1 MLDITSVINY
11 ITHIPNNATER
22 TTMASLKEEF
32 NSLTESQ
39 KTFVESLV
47 MKQMNIWKKINACEM
62 NNLVRTD
69 LFVNAPNFDWRK
81 VSSHITA
88 AIWSLENK
96 NVISWDYDCI
106 ALN

>member
-1 MLDITSVINY
+1 MT
-11 ITHIPNNATER
+11 
-22 TTMASLKEEF
+22 SLKEDF
-32 NSLTESQ
+32 NSLTETQQS
-39 KTFVESLV
+39 FVESLV
-47 MKQMNIWKKINACEM
+47 IKQMNIWKKINACEM

-69 LFVNAPNFDWRK
+69 LCVNAPSFDWRK

-88 AIWSLENK
+88 AIWSLEKK